1 MLKICI
7 AGMAASL
14 FSICMSA
21 VAVAAPVP
29 PDTVQSYDSY
39 GSWLVACD
47 NTLSCVVKGFND
59 SDQGAE
65 IKIERQA
72 GSDGTLTVSIS
83 ADQAF
88 TLTAVTIDGEPA
100 SLPAASWQLATA
112 DGETSATSD
121 DLDAIRSLVQRLRNA
136 SKVTLGGHDIPL
148 DGFTAALL
156 RADERQGRIGGV
168 TALLRAGPKSPADV
182 LKPMPLPMIPY
193 HPISQ
198 QLVAGEDVRLV
209 SAVRSSQTSAFEKE
223 DCEIGLST
231 PEPEAHALDSRLALV
246 LIPCLQGAYQSS
258 LLAFIAPRDL
268 GPARRLIAPTPYIG
282 NDTTQSDAT
291 IFTEVSFDPKLGV
304 LSTAARGRAMA
315 DCGSSASW
323 IWDGRKFQLSE
334 LTLQNSCGGL
344 APGDWPTLFRSK
356 H

>member
-1 MLKICI
+1 LLKFYIVQT
-7 AGMAASL
+7 AAFF

-21 VAVAAPVP
+21 VAVAAPTP
-29 PDTVQSYDSY
+29 RGTVQSYDGY

-47 NTLSCVVKGFND
+47 NTLSCVVKGFNS

-72 GSDGTLTVSIS
+72 GSNGTLTVSIS
-83 ADQAF
+83 ADQSF
-88 TLTAVTIDGEPA
+88 TLDAITIDGEPVG
-100 SLPAASWQLATA
+100 LPTASWQVASA

-121 DLDAIRSLVQRLRNA
+121 DLEAIRSLVQRLRNA
-136 SKVTLGGHDIPL
+136 SKVTLGGHEIPL

-156 RADERQGRIGGV
+156 RADDRQGRIGGV
-168 TALLRAGPKSPADV
+168 TALLRAGPKASADV
-182 LKPMPLPMIPY
+182 LQPVPLPIIPY

-198 QLVAGEDVRLV
+198 RLDAGEGVGLVAT
-209 SAVRSSQTSAFEKE
+209 VRSSQTTALEKE
-223 DCEIGLST
+223 DCELGLST
-231 PEPEAHALDSRLALV
+231 PEPEAYALDSRQALV

-258 LLAFIAPRDL
+258 LLAFIVQRDL
-268 GPARRLIAPTPYIG
+268 GQAQRLIAPTPYIG
-282 NDTTQSDAT
+282 NDPTQSDAA
-291 IFTEVSFDPKLGV
+291 IFTEVSFDPTRGV
-304 LSTAARGRAMA
+304 LSTAAKGRAMA

-323 IWDGRKFQLSE
+323 IWDGQKFQLSE

-344 APGDWPTLFRSK
+344 APGDWPTLFRST